1 MANSKGRGAA
11 DQTASAA
18 GGAREGVARAT
29 DTAGNGAGVA
39 SERRTQQAVDEW
51 TRGVQ
56 EGLTRY
62 QEMFSRLPGFG
73 VNGAEGL
80 GETRTIAREQL
91 AEFNT
96 ELLSYAQGTLNEA
109 FEASK
114 AVINA
119 ADMQEAMQIQVSF
132 ARKAMQDAVEQAR
145 KVSELYARASREVA
159 KPMSRGMH
167 DAAEP
172 KAGRKGAD
180 DSAKQ
185 ARRPG

>member
-18 GGAREGVARAT
+18 GGVREGVARAT

-39 SERRTQQAVDEW
+39 SERTQHAVDEW

-119 ADMQEAMQIQVSF
+119 ADMQEAMQVQVSF

-167 DAAEP
+167 NAAEP

>member
-39 SERRTQQAVDEW
+39 SERTQHAVDEW

-119 ADMQEAMQIQVSF
+119 ADMQEAMRIQVSF

-167 DAAEP
+167 NAAEP

>member
-39 SERRTQQAVDEW
+39 SERTQHAVDEW

-119 ADMQEAMQIQVSF
+119 ADMQEAMQVQVSF

-167 DAAEP
+167 NAAEP